1 MLQIRRL
8 TRINFKYLIFYL
20 QNLNGRQR
28 GEVGMILYLEYH
40 ILSTAQNKMADNFDS
55 MYYSPQICLSE
66 HCKMYPI
73 FKSNE
78 TQL

>member
-8 TRINFKYLIFYL
+8 TRINFKHLIFYL
-20 QNLNGRQR
+20 QNFNGRQR
-28 GEVGMILYLEYH
+28 GEVGMILDLKYY
-40 ILSTAQNKMADNFDS
+40 ILSAAQHKMADNFDS
-55 MYYSPQICLSE
+55 MYYSPQISLSE

-78 TQL
+78 TKL